1 MSTTLLLSEISTTKL
16 KLTMELHNILI
27 NIGLTDKEAN
37 VYLACLELGQSPAS
51 DIALR
56 AKMNRV
62 TTYDILKKLIHRG
75 YVSTFTQNGTKTF
88 TATDPDSIRNEVR
101 KNYMDF
107 KSALPDLRRLHGKTQ
122 HPHIRY
128 YEGPEAIKKVYAD
141 TLTAKT
147 ELLNYADSRLVRQFW
162 PNYDQEYVAERV
174 KKKIYLRG
182 IAPQDDYG
190 DLVAEQNKASHREIR
205 LVPGDKFPF
214 HNEINVYDDK
224 VSIVSFGEDEVLGM
238 IIQSQEI
245 ADTQRAIFTMAWSF
259 AGSV

>member
-1 MSTTLLLSEISTTKL
+1 
-16 KLTMELHNILI
+16 MELANILI
-27 NIGLTDKEAN
+27 NIGLTDKEAS

-62 TTYDILKKLIHRG
+62 TTYDILKKLLHRG

-88 TATDPDSIRNEVR
+88 SATDPDTIRNEVR

-205 LVPGDKFPF
+205 LVPGEKFPF

-259 AGSV
+259 AGNV